1 MPPILDL
8 WTAAQPLIHDL
19 PVKGSLRSPNAHS
32 RSEGVVV
39 TSTIAVEDSCI
50 DAFNKL
56 KISRH
61 VTTVLYRLNDGL
73 NTLAL
78 DFEGNLTHDELL
90 KALPSDP
97 RFVAHELCFADQ
109 DGSRREAIVLI
120 HWSPQGTSPEQEAAY
135 SACYSALK
143 NHLDGVDISVEA
155 ASRSDLAY
163 DRLVLIA
170 RT

>member
-1 MPPILDL
+1 M
-8 WTAAQPLIHDL
+8 
-19 PVKGSLRSPNAHS
+19 
-32 RSEGVVV
+32 
-39 TSTIAVEDSCI
+39 TSAISVEDSCI
-50 DAFNKL
+50 DAFKKL

-61 VTTVLYRLNDGL
+61 VTTVLYRLNDSL
-73 NTLAL
+73 DTLTL

-120 HWSPQGTSPEQEAAY
+120 SWSPQGTSPEQEAAHA
-135 SACYSALK
+135 ACYSALR
-143 NHLDGVDISVEA
+143 NHLDGVDVSVEA
-155 ASRSDLAY
+155 SSRSDLTY